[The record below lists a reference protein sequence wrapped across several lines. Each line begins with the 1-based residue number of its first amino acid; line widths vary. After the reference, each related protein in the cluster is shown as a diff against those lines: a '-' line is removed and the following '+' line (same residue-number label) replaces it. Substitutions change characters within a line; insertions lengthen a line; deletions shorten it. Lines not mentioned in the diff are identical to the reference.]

1 MSKHYSYPFLKRLD
15 EYFRER
21 FGSEV
26 DLEVLFANEVLKARA
41 VDRVKKALSR
51 GKDKSLSASLA
62 EQDEDDYLIFYM
74 GLLVAGFT
82 DAWALRKYI
91 DSEVK
96 DFIEM
101 MKLESSKFLWSVSRM
116 TGVSSELL
124 ARDDE
129 CGYKVVLALEPRQEI
144 SCFQFRLAIPKYLTY
159 AERLLGEA
167 GWSLLETHVR
177 EGYVYLPKSKY
188 VRLLEDPLK
197 EYLMKLF
204 EELSFKLANTSVLE
218 DSKSYIAEV
227 IRREYKR
234 LRTGEPGQAL
244 TGEIKEE
251 FFPPCIARLV
261 RSLKAS
267 EHLTHIQRFAL
278 ATFLLNVG
286 ASVDYVLDLMRNAPD
301 FSEKIARYQVEH
313 LAGIKGGG
321 KKYRTYSCV
330 KMKELGMCV
339 AECGVKTPVH
349 YYLRSLRSLKKSGER
364 LSSRSQES

>member
-1 MSKHYSYPFLKRLD
+1 MSKHYVYPFLKRLD

-26 DLEVLFANEVLKARA
+26 DLAALFTNEALKTKAA
-41 VDRVKKALSR
+41 DRVKKALSR
-51 GKDKSLSASLA
+51 RKSKSLGVSLA
-62 EQDEDDYLIFYM
+62 EQDEDEYLVFYM

-96 DFIEM
+96 DFVEM
-101 MKLESSKFLWSVSRM
+101 MKLESSKFIWSISRVL
-116 TGVSSELL
+116 GVSSELL

-129 CGYKVVLALEPRQEI
+129 CGYKIVLALEPRQEI
-144 SCFQFRLAIPKYLTY
+144 SCFQFRLAVPKYLTY
-159 AERLLGEA
+159 ADRLLGEA
-167 GWSLLETHVR
+167 GWSLLETYVR

-197 EYLMKLF
+197 EYLIKLF
-204 EELSFKLANTSVLE
+204 EELSFKLANASVLE
-218 DSKSYIAEV
+218 DLRSDIAEI

-234 LRTGEPGQAL
+234 LGAEEPGQPL
-244 TGEIKEE
+244 TSEIKEE
-251 FFPPCIARLV
+251 FFPPCIAGLV
-261 RSLKAS
+261 KSLRAN

-286 ASVDYVLDLMRNAPD
+286 ASVDYVLDLMKNAPD
-301 FSEKIARYQVEH
+301 FNEKIARYQIEH
-313 LAGIKGGG
+313 LAGMKGGG
-321 KKYRTYSCV
+321 KKYRTYSCA

-339 AECGVKTPVH
+339 TECGVKTPVQ
-349 YYLRSLRSLKKSGER
+349 YYVRLLKNLRKSSER
-364 LSSRSQES
+364 LSSRNQES

>member
-1 MSKHYSYPFLKRLD
+1 MSKHYTYPFLKKLD

-26 DLEVLFANEVLKARA
+26 DLAALFTNRTLRSEA
-41 VDRVKKALSR
+41 VKRVKRALSR
-51 GKDKSLSASLA
+51 KRGKDLGVSAVEL
-62 EQDEDDYLIFYM
+62 DEDEYLAFYM
-74 GLLVAGFT
+74 GLLISGFT
-82 DAWALRKYI
+82 DVWALRKYI

-96 DFIEM
+96 DFIEL
-101 MKLESSKFLWSVSRM
+101 MKLENSKFLWNVSRM
-116 TGVSSELL
+116 LGLSSELL

-129 CGYKVVLALEPRQEI
+129 CGYKVVLVSGPKQEI
-144 SCFQFRLAIPKYLTY
+144 SCFQFRLTIPKYLTY
-159 AERLLGEA
+159 AEKLLGEA
-167 GWSLLETHVR
+167 GWSLLETYVR

-197 EYLMKLF
+197 EYLTKLF
-204 EELSFKLANTSVLE
+204 DELSVKLADVSVLE
-218 DSKSYIAEV
+218 DLRNDIAEV

-234 LRTGEPGQAL
+234 LRVEKPVQAPP
-244 TGEIKEE
+244 GEIKEE
-251 FFPPCIARLV
+251 FFPPCVKELV
-261 RSLKAS
+261 KSLRAS

-301 FSEKIARYQVEH
+301 FNEKVARYQIEH

-321 KKYRTYSCV
+321 KKYKTYSCV

-339 AECGVKTPVH
+339 AECGVKTPVQ
-349 YYLRSLRSLKKSGER
+349 YYARSLRSIKKSSEK
-364 LSSRSQES
+364 LSSRNQES